1 MKWLLLFSLLS
12 ALQCARGLPLIY
24 ALYVCVCVKQCRKQG
39 STEVAKENFHIG
51 KSEQLGESGQMFS
64 QFFRLIAG
72 YLLSYMHKGPQ

>member
-1 MKWLLLFSLLS
+1 MAASFFFIICITVCPWASFNL
-12 ALQCARGLPLIY
+12 CTVC
-24 ALYVCVCVKQCRKQG
+24 VCVCVKQCRKQG

-64 QFFRLIAG
+64 QFFKLIAG